1 MGIKMA
7 NKDKR
12 FEKTEYLIK
21 STFFDMVKNNKKI
34 TVSEIAK
41 KANID
46 RKTFYLHYDTVES
59 LYGTFIEDAAKSLIE
74 ELDRLDFYHSKDSI
88 KTFVQA
94 YRKIFISYK
103 DLFYAINN
111 NKQFIEYIEFNN
123 KTLTPYLN
131 EYLNKNKNKKYAK
144 KESLYDQ
151 FFYDGVIRFQ
161 QRFIQGEL
169 NLTLDEYFIEIEKI
183 ARTFAGLYSKRIK

>member
-1 MGIKMA
+1 MG

-21 STFFDMVKNNKKI
+21 STFFEMVKNNKKI

-46 RKTFYLHYDTVES
+46 RKTFYLHYETVES
-59 LYGTFIEDAAKSLIE
+59 LYRVFMSDAENLLIE
-74 ELDRLDFYHSKDSI
+74 ELERLDFYQSGDTI

-94 YRKIFISYK
+94 YRKVFISFR

-111 NKQFIEYIEFNN
+111 NSQFIDYIEFNN
-123 KTLTPYLN
+123 TELMPYLTK
-131 EYLNKNKNKKYAK
+131 YLSRNKNKKELE
-144 KESLYDQ
+144 KEALYDR
-151 FFYDGVIRFQ
+151 FFFDGLVKFQ
-161 QRFIQGEL
+161 QRFIRGEL
-169 NLTLDEYFIEIEKI
+169 KLTLDEYFLEIEKI

>member
-1 MGIKMA
+1 MKMG

-21 STFFDMVKNNKKI
+21 STFFEMVKNNKKI

-46 RKTFYLHYDTVES
+46 RKTFYLHYETIES
-59 LYGTFIEDAAKSLIE
+59 LYGVFMKDAETSLIE
-74 ELDRLDFYHSKDSI
+74 ELERLGFYHSKDSI

-94 YRKIFISYK
+94 YRTIFISFK
-103 DLFYAINN
+103 DFFYAINN

-123 KTLTPYLN
+123 TSLMPYLN
-131 EYLNKNKNKKYAK
+131 KYLSRNKKEEVVK
-144 KESLYDQ
+144 KESVYDQ
-151 FFYDGVIRFQ
+151 FFVDGLIRFQ
-161 QRFIQGEL
+161 QRFIRGEL
-169 NLTLDEYFIEIEKI
+169 NFTLDEYFAEIEKI
-183 ARTFAGLYSKRIK
+183 AKTFAGLYTKRIR